1 MEKLACRLGDMARD
15 NFKDTEFVLGELALP
30 QLKRFFCKKKKSF
43 KNFLGAMNF
52 VMPNKY
58 QGFSRSLEK
67 VLKDEDRS
75 GKKTKTSVYI
85 KKLVDFTFFTFLLQ
99 GARGSAKDA

>member
-30 QLKRFFCKKKKSF
+30 QLKRFFCKKKSF

-67 VLKDEDRS
+67 VLKEEDRS
-75 GKKTKTSVYI
+75 GKKHKLQFIEKTSR
-85 KKLVDFTFFTFLLQ
+85 LHFFTFPLQ